1 MKKEANL
8 VTKITNHDEY
18 MRFIARPES
27 SQLYHVEPWKVGLAS
42 LKEINLEAHPMRI
55 VDIGKKVTKNVL
67 GIGIKNENNEMKL
80 INIDK
85 INEIRS
91 PKSFTGGD

>member
-1 MKKEANL
+1 
-8 VTKITNHDEY
+8 
-18 MRFIARPES
+18 
-27 SQLYHVEPWKVGLAS
+27 
-42 LKEINLEAHPMRI
+42 MRI

-91 PKSFTGGD
+91 PKPFNGGD